1 MDVNKACVTAL
12 CVIGGLVCSVNVKA
26 LEVKGDA
33 SAAVSSS
40 YFWRGKEIA
49 DSAVIQ
55 PQLSLFVGQW
65 ILSVGD
71 TWDAKGESGL
81 SARTRID
88 AQADYGFAWKNLDL
102 KAGAVARTY
111 HGDPGKLESDAYEIY
126 ARAAA
131 SDMQFYPSV
140 TLYYSFGDIKGIYA
154 SFAAGETWQIQ
165 DWVDAVVD
173 VRLGVASAGFV
184 QKFFAGPAAGDDGD
198 TTLRGG
204 LVDLAGSLSFPVTY
218 KTLVV
223 TPKLEYVT
231 LIDSALRDAAEAVH
245 RRSDGVMGSLAV
257 TWSF

>member
-1 MDVNKACVTAL
+1 MDMKKACVTAL
-12 CVIGGLVCSVNVKA
+12 CVVGGLVCSPNVEA

-49 DSAVIQ
+49 DSTVIQ

-71 TWDAKGESGL
+71 TWVAKRESGL

-88 AQADYGFAWKNLDL
+88 AQADYGFTWKTLDL

-111 HGDPGKLESDAYEIY
+111 HGDPDKLESDAYEIY

-131 SDMQFYPSV
+131 SDVQFYPSV
-140 TLYYSFGDIKGIYA
+140 TLYYSFGDIQGIYA

-165 DWVDAVVD
+165 DWLDAVFG
-173 VRLGVASAGFV
+173 VRLGVASAGFI
-184 QKFFAGPAAGDDGD
+184 QKFFAGPSAGDDGD

-204 LVDLAGSLSFPVTY
+204 LVDLSASLSLPATY
-218 KTLVV
+218 KTLII
-223 TPKLEYVT
+223 TPRVEYVT
-231 LIDSALRDAAEAVH
+231 LIDSSLRNAAEAVH
-245 RRSDGVMGSLAV
+245 RKSDGVVGSLAV